1 MFTSSHEQNGS
12 NYKLQDIMTFI
23 RTLVLCSNTEGNPL
37 HIITEEGWKARP
49 LLTHAVQS
57 NSYDCGLWILAAI
70 AAVLRGKHMTGLV
83 EGDMRVF
90 RQELLRNILYLT
102 RHV

>member
-1 MFTSSHEQNGS
+1 
-12 NYKLQDIMTFI
+12 MTFI
-23 RTLVLCSNTEGNPL
+23 RTLVLCSNTKGHPL
-37 HIITEEGWKARP
+37 HIIMEEGWKACP
-49 LLTHAVQS
+49 LLTHTVQS

-70 AAVLRGKHMTGLV
+70 ATALHGKHMTGLV
-83 EGDMRVF
+83 EGDMRAF

>member
-1 MFTSSHEQNGS
+1 
-12 NYKLQDIMTFI
+12 MTFI
-23 RTLVLCSNTEGNPL
+23 RMLVLCSNTEGHPL
-37 HIITEEGWKARP
+37 HIITEEGWKACP

-70 AAVLRGKHMTGLV
+70 AAALHGKHMTLV
-83 EGDMRVF
+83 EGDMRAF